1 MELRN
6 YNRYR
11 LRFKDKEILSIE
23 MDGQE
28 INRFVG
34 PDNQSKLPK
43 LYIIKSGPEAI
54 YIGQTTQGMR
64 TRIRY
69 GLKAEGKT
77 GYYGYKWKDLAEV
90 EVLIWCFPNKSV
102 EYVEAIEGEL
112 VFLFRKHTG
121 RWPRYQMEIH
131 FHNASE
137 NEIEVAE
144 AILKESRE

>member
-6 YNRYR
+6 YNKYR
-11 LRFKDKEILSIE
+11 LRFKDKEISSIE

-28 INRFVG
+28 INRFVD
-34 PDNQSKLPK
+34 PDNQSKRPK
-43 LYIIKSGPEAI
+43 LYIIKSGSEVI
-54 YIGQTTQGMR
+54 YIGQTTQSMR

-69 GLKAEGKT
+69 GLKAEGET
-77 GYYGYKWKDLAEV
+77 GYYGYKWKDLVEV
-90 EVLIWCFPNKSV
+90 EVLVWCFPNKSV

-112 VFLFRKHTG
+112 VFLFRKRTG

-131 FHNASE
+131 FHNAFE

-144 AILKESRE
+144 AILKESCE